1 MLFPDRFVLL
11 FPGSRDPKAEGC
23 WVTKGL
29 RSEEKKRRA
38 GKCHRAGDRNHLIVF
53 SFSSSLEPQ
62 GGREYLTVASM
73 DSALSHSLASEDS
86 DNELLEQRW
95 PVKGLMYRHW
105 KGCGTMQPSVQCMLA
120 LRGWSCSIIA
130 ALLRLISEDWDYA
143 GVQRTKNDGIDVNMF
158 LGTTMKRTKDIDG
171 CNSQNRE
178 KKESDFS
185 IHSSRTIFCTPER

>member
-1 MLFPDRFVLL
+1 
-11 FPGSRDPKAEGC
+11 
-23 WVTKGL
+23 
-29 RSEEKKRRA
+29 
-38 GKCHRAGDRNHLIVF
+38 
-53 SFSSSLEPQ
+53 
-62 GGREYLTVASM
+62 M

-120 LRGWSCSIIA
+120 LRSWSIIA

-171 CNSQNRE
+171 CNSQKGQERKWLFNSFQSHDILYSWAIRQLD
-178 KKESDFS
+178 SDMQG
-185 IHSSRTIFCTPER
+185 IQPVGPYCFCDHFDVKSC